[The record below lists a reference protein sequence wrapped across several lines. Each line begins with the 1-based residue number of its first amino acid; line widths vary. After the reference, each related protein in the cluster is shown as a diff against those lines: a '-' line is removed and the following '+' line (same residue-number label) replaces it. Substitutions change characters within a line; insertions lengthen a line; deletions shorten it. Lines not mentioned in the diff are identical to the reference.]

1 MRVNITFI
9 FNIFYSRCRSRIH
22 FSPLPNTGIFKRRN
36 KIEEHY
42 LPRARA
48 TITLLRILNSPIIHE
63 SRSRPQSLETREL
76 NRIAQLNLTAIPH
89 EILADELLRTD
100 VGIIAFPSSTIYLCI
115 RAARRLLKYRTS
127 SLIGPGALGKLLT
140 APRKSAP

>member
-1 MRVNITFI
+1 MQKDLKLGELASFSGTFVVRVNITFI
-9 FNIFYSRCRSRIH
+9 FNIFYSRCRSCTY

-76 NRIAQLNLTAIPH
+76 NRIAQLNLTQS
-89 EILADELLRTD
+89 RTK
-100 VGIIAFPSSTIYLCI
+100 SSPMNC
-115 RAARRLLKYRTS
+115 S
-127 SLIGPGALGKLLT
+127 VPM
-140 APRKSAP
+140 